1 MKTEMASSA
10 SNIGQKT
17 DLETL
22 MESISRL
29 DTPALEVIAQK
40 VSNLIAQRKVKGISK
55 RESELVKIITSG
67 GPSLKS
73 QVRYKELAQKLV
85 NEKITEQEHE
95 ELLLLI
101 QKNEAWAVE
110 RLQFLIE
117 LSHLRNSSVAEVME
131 QLGIKPPQ
139 VIIPAVYHD

>member
-1 MKTEMASSA
+1 MASSA

-17 DLETL
+17 DLETIL
-22 MESISRL
+22 ESISRL
-29 DTPALEVIAQK
+29 DTPALEVIAQN
-40 VSNLIAQRKVKGISK
+40 VNSLVAQRKVKRVSK
-55 RESELVKIITSG
+55 RESELIKKITGG
-67 GPSLKS
+67 GPSLKL

-85 NEKITEQEHE
+85 DEEITEQEHE
-95 ELLLLI
+95 EMLLLI

-117 LSHLRNSSVAEVME
+117 LSHLRNRSLPEVME
-131 QLGIKPPQ
+131 QLGVKPPE